1 MLRWHLSRT
10 SHFFSDWLW
19 PCCAFSCCFH
29 FFYRLSDCVEIL
41 RGFMKC
47 CFKQILKVS
56 ALYLDKQK
64 RVLLN
69 WQMICLPKPNFY
81 LIPKNDSFFS
91 DAKTANYKKSLH
103 YLQIE
108 KKKSRDMHLSRTG
121 NLFFTHESRT
131 YFEIPICQIDGV
143 KFLLS
148 TNFQPITKKIWRLYY
163 WIVQQISRRM
173 IISLYRLSD
182 RLKLSSC
189 GKKKFL
195 MKDQISQLQN
205 LGQITQKFLNKQGLY
220 SLFYQITSKMTRDP
234 TRSEPKPN
242 FQSDNQGRRKVW
254 NPGGGAKVLS

>member
-1 MLRWHLSRT
+1 
-10 SHFFSDWLW
+10 
-19 PCCAFSCCFH
+19 
-29 FFYRLSDCVEIL
+29 
-41 RGFMKC
+41 
-47 CFKQILKVS
+47 
-56 ALYLDKQK
+56 
-64 RVLLN
+64 
-69 WQMICLPKPNFY
+69 
-81 LIPKNDSFFS
+81 
-91 DAKTANYKKSLH
+91 
-103 YLQIE
+103 
-108 KKKSRDMHLSRTG
+108 MHLSRTG

-220 SLFYQITSKMTRDP
+220 SLFYQITSKMTRES

-254 NPGGGAKVLS
+254 NPGGGKSTELGVTCPPPF

>member
-1 MLRWHLSRT
+1 MIHFSQTRKLQT
-10 SHFFSDWLW
+10 TKSH
-19 PCCAFSCCFH
+19 CT
-29 FFYRLSDCVEIL
+29 
-41 RGFMKC
+41 
-47 CFKQILKVS
+47 
-56 ALYLDKQK
+56 
-64 RVLLN
+64 
-69 WQMICLPKPNFY
+69 ICKL
-81 LIPKNDSFFS
+81 
-91 DAKTANYKKSLH
+91 
-103 YLQIE
+103 

-148 TNFQPITKKIWRLYY
+148 TNFQPITKKIWRLYC
-163 WIVQQISRRM
+163 WIVQKISRRL

-242 FQSDNQGRRKVW
+242 FQSDNQCRRKIW
-254 NPGGGAKVLS
+254 NPGGGGQKYWARRNLPAPPF